1 MKIALF
7 HNPRAGSSALKAKEL
22 VRQFENAHYEVL
34 YVSTENEGW
43 EKALSTPVE
52 RAVIAGGDGTVSR
65 LAPWLAGQQI
75 PFCILP
81 LGTANNCARSLGQ
94 THTVESIIAG
104 LRTERTKQLDL
115 GIVTNSEG
123 HRMFI
128 EAFGIGLLPEFM
140 REMRNLEKKKQ
151 SKNRLSPEHRLSDA
165 LIHLRLTAKKYPEME
180 CELLV
185 DDELIAGSFLSIEIA
200 NMALIG
206 PNLQLVPDVDATD
219 GRFDVMW
226 IEAAQ
231 RRQLREYFDLSTRGQ
246 PAIAPTNARRCQ
258 HVLLSQV
265 NAPAHVD
272 GKVFLTMAAP
282 ISIRLQSCALRLVDF
297 TIE

>member
-7 HNPRAGSSALKAKEL
+7 HNPRAGNSTITAEEL
-22 VRQFENAHYEVL
+22 IRQFENAGYEVS
-34 YVSTENEGW
+34 YASTEDEGW
-43 EKALSTPVE
+43 EKALSTPLE

-94 THTVESIIAG
+94 MHTIETIIG
-104 LRTERTKQLDL
+104 CLRSERTKLLDL

-123 HRMFI
+123 HRIFI

-140 REMRNLEKKKQ
+140 REMRNLEKKKE
-151 SKNRLSPEHRLSDA
+151 SKNRLSAEYRLTDA
-165 LIHLRLTAKKYPEME
+165 LIHLRLMVRKYPETE

-185 DDELIAGSFLSIEIA
+185 DDELVAGSFLSLEIA

-206 PNLQLVPDVDATD
+206 PNLQLVPDVDPTD

-231 RRQLREYFDLSTRGQ
+231 RRHLREYLDLSSRGKQ
-246 PAIAPTNARRCQ
+246 ATAPANARRCQ
-258 HVLLSQV
+258 HVLLRQM

-272 GKVFLTMAAP
+272 GKVFLTMATP
-282 ISIRLQSCALRLVDF
+282 ISIRLQSRALRLLDNGK
-297 TIE
+297 